1 MWSFFCSFTI
11 KAFPLS
17 VAVLRILALCK
28 LIVTSQHQQHQEH
41 IASTTFGPPPPP
53 LLLPT
58 QNIKNILQQAH
69 TVDVTCWKYSGT
81 KVFLPYFLIS
91 KEKKK
96 SRVGL
101 QYIGS
106 PFHLARKLRQR
117 SRMSQRF
124 SIFNIQNCAAAA
136 GKRSWADF
144 FTTRFIFCAL
154 HTNLSSQETSL
165 CFLLKWLSD
174 FLLIRGFIRF
184 IRQCSP
190 LNITV
195 SKKTLTLVEGI

>member
-1 MWSFFCSFTI
+1 MVFFCSFTI

-96 SRVGL
+96 RRVGL
-101 QYIGS
+101 QYMRLWIS
-106 PFHLARKLRQR
+106 FSSRKKTEAAKKKWVRDSLFLTSKIALLQR
-117 SRMSQRF
+117 
-124 SIFNIQNCAAAA
+124 
-136 GKRSWADF
+136 GKGVEQTF
-144 FTTRFIFCAL
+144 YHQVYFCAV

-165 CFLLKWLSD
+165 CFLWKCL
-174 FLLIRGFIRF
+174 
-184 IRQCSP
+184 
-190 LNITV
+190 V
-195 SKKTLTLVEGI
+195 SKYFN